1 MGVDRPAAQAGP
13 WFPPVVG
20 APVEGLPLLCLPH
33 AGGAATAYRTWP
45 HALTPYAR
53 AVPVQLPGR
62 EDRFGEPLVRSAAVL
77 AAQLADAVA
86 AHPVTRDGCALFG
99 HSMGGLLAF
108 ELAHELIARGRPPV
122 HVFVSAYRAPQL
134 PRRTRDVHLL
144 DDAGLCGFLAE
155 LEGTQP
161 ELLEH
166 PGLLE
171 VLLPVIRADFELCET
186 YRYQLRSRLDVP
198 VTVLGGRH
206 DAGVPPED
214 LHAWADVSG
223 ERFAVELFDGGHFY
237 LRERQAA
244 VLSVV
249 AAALRADGARDR
261 PRTAAPHPSRA

>member
-1 MGVDRPAAQAGP
+1 M
-13 WFPPVVG
+13 VG

>member
-1 MGVDRPAAQAGP
+1 M
-13 WFPPVVG
+13 VG

-99 HSMGGLLAF
+99 HSMGALLAF